1 MSGGPRPEKHTQ
13 EMDERATNTAAGEG
27 EGDGEGVEAKLCTS
41 HVVKV
46 CTSRVA
52 KVCTSRGGRWSLY
65 LGPSRAT
72 HRFTTPTTC
81 INCKNARVH

>member
-13 EMDERATNTAAGEG
+13 VMDEQATNTAAGK
-27 EGDGEGVEAKLCTS
+27 GDGEGVEA
-41 HVVKV
+41 KV

-52 KVCTSRGGRWSLY
+52 KVYTSHGGRWSLY

-81 INCKNARVH
+81 INYKNARIH